1 MALVGPPNSGKS
13 TLFNRLTGLRQKV
26 ANYPGVTVEQRVGR
40 LNGIGRDDLTLID
53 LPGIYGLDSYSEDAR
68 VAVDVLHG
76 EMPGTPAPDA
86 ILLVLDSLQLRR
98 QLMLAAPVLALGLPT
113 LVLLN
118 MSDLMEARGGRVDTL
133 ALAQELGVPVA
144 KISAT
149 RGAGLD
155 SITHFLNRKAE
166 AEQPV
171 PAEGK
176 IELPVMGNPRSYRQ
190 WATGISTR
198 TKYKAPLSNAWTK
211 RIDGVLLH
219 KIWGP
224 LIFLAVVFA
233 VFQVVFSIGQP
244 LSDGFGNLLNAG
256 GDRIGALLGHN
267 WVESLLIDGVW
278 RGVASVLVF
287 LPQILLLF
295 LFIGV
300 LEDSGYLAR
309 AALIA
314 DRVMRSI
321 GLNGKAFIPLLSAY
335 ACAVPAIM
343 ATRTIENKR
352 DRFATILVAPFM
364 TCSARLPIY
373 MLMIAAFIPNT
384 PLLGDLFGLRAAV
397 MLSLYVLGFVAALGT
412 ARLLKS
418 SILKASSAPFILE
431 LPQYR
436 LPTVRS
442 LSLRLVDRG
451 KVFLRQAGTV
461 ILAVTLVLWVLSH
474 VPFHTDLTTSVIGR
488 LGHLIEP
495 AIQPLGFNW
504 KIGIG
509 LLTSVVAREVI
520 VGTLGTLYGAD
531 PATQSLGLQ
540 AALRHDL
547 TLGGAMAAAWLAGL
561 HYWRFGVPIT
571 VAAGAATLS
580 AAVIAVVFALMPDL
594 NGHLASAVVIACGL
608 AVFAA
613 AMRFDMA
620 DPARVTRKTDIAFWL
635 HLLSAPLIVQPLIF
649 GFLGGLQDLD
659 TRRALG
665 IIAIFLGLGLVAVI
679 IDRRAIL
686 VSGLAYAGFAF
697 GALIHR
703 PGSNMKRPPRL
714 FWRWAFSC
722 SP

>member
-1 MALVGPPNSGKS
+1 MSDCCGTTATLEVPVEPRVAGRIRTVALVGPPNSGKS

-40 LNGIGRDDLTLID
+40 LNGIGRGDLTLID

-98 QLMLAAPVLALGLPT
+98 QLMLAAPVLSLGLPT

-155 SITHFLNRKAE
+155 AITHFLNRKADPLTNGNGAANGNGSVGTAV
-166 AEQPV
+166 AETAVAPV
-171 PAEGK
+171 TGR

-190 WATGISTR
+190 WAHGVSSRTR
-198 TKYKAPLSNAWTK
+198 YKAPISNEWTK

-219 KIWGP
+219 KVWGP
-224 LIFLAVVFA
+224 LVFLAVVFA

-256 GDRIGALLGHN
+256 GDKVGLLLGHN

-373 MLMIAAFIPNT
+373 MLMIAAFIPNK
-384 PLLGDLFGLRAAV
+384 PLLGDFFGLRAAV
-397 MLSLYVLGFVAALGT
+397 MLSLYLLGFVAALTT

-442 LSLRLVDRG
+442 LSLRLMDRG

-461 ILAVTLVLWVLSH
+461 ILAVTMVLWVLSH
-474 VPFHTDLTTSVIGR
+474 VPFHTDLTGSVIGR

-495 AIQPLGFNW
+495 ILRPLGFNW
-504 KIGIG
+504 KVGIG
-509 LLTSVVAREVI
+509 LLTSVLAREVI

-547 TLGGAMAAAWLAGL
+547 TLGGAMALVVFFAFALQCTSTLAIVRRETNS
-561 HYWRFGVPIT
+561 WRWPALQFIYMGCLAY
-571 VAAGAATLS
+571 VAALATNQ
-580 AAVIAVVFALMPDL
+580 VIVHFV
-594 NGHLASAVVIACGL
+594 
-608 AVFAA
+608 
-613 AMRFDMA
+613 R
-620 DPARVTRKTDIAFWL
+620 
-635 HLLSAPLIVQPLIF
+635 
-649 GFLGGLQDLD
+649 
-659 TRRALG
+659 
-665 IIAIFLGLGLVAVI
+665 
-679 IDRRAIL
+679 
-686 VSGLAYAGFAF
+686 
-697 GALIHR
+697 
-703 PGSNMKRPPRL
+703 
-714 FWRWAFSC
+714 
-722 SP
+722 

>member
-1 MALVGPPNSGKS
+1 MSSCCSTETVDLPLEPRVAGKIRTVALVGPPNSGKS

-40 LNGIGRDDLTLID
+40 LNGIGRGDLTLID

-86 ILLVLDSLQLRR
+86 ILLVLDSLHLRR

-118 MSDLMEARGGRVDTL
+118 MSDLMEARGGSVDTL

-155 SITHFLNRKAE
+155 AIHQFLNRKAE
-166 AEQPV
+166 PET
-171 PAEGK
+171 PAATR
-176 IELPVMGNPRSYRQ
+176 IELPVVGNPRSYRQ

-198 TKYKAPLSNAWTK
+198 TRYKAPISSEWTK
-211 RIDGVLLH
+211 RIDHVLLH
-219 KIWGP
+219 RIWGP

-244 LSDGFGNLLNAG
+244 LSDGFSDILNKAG
-256 GDRIGALLGHN
+256 DYVGVFLGSG

-373 MLMIAAFIPNT
+373 MLMIAAFIPNK
-384 PLLGDLFGLRAAV
+384 PLLGDFFGLRAAV
-397 MLSLYVLGFVAALGT
+397 MLSLYLVGFLAALAT

-442 LSLRLVDRG
+442 LSLRLMDRG
-451 KVFLRQAGTV
+451 KVFLRQAGTI

-474 VPFHTDLTTSVIGR
+474 IPFHTTLSGSLIGR
-488 LGHLIEP
+488 LGQFVEP
-495 AIQPLGFNW
+495 VIKPLGFNW

-509 LLTSVVAREVI
+509 LLTSILAREVI

-547 TLGGAMAAAWLAGL
+547 TLGGAMAL
-561 HYWRFGVPIT
+561 
-571 VAAGAATLS
+571 
-580 AAVIAVVFALMPDL
+580 VIFFAFALQCTST
-594 NGHLASAVVIACGL
+594 LAIVRRETNSWRWP
-608 AVFAA
+608 AA
-613 AMRFDMA
+613 QFVYMG
-620 DPARVTRKTDIAFWL
+620 V
-635 HLLSAPLIVQPLIF
+635 
-649 GFLGGLQDLD
+649 
-659 TRRALG
+659 
-665 IIAIFLGLGLVAVI
+665 
-679 IDRRAIL
+679 
-686 VSGLAYAGFAF
+686 LAYIAAFATNQIILHF
-697 GALIHR
+697 IH
-703 PGSNMKRPPRL
+703 
-714 FWRWAFSC
+714 
-722 SP
+722 

>member
-1 MALVGPPNSGKS
+1 MVLLIEMSSCCNTETVELPNEPRVAGKIRTVALVGPPNSGKS

-40 LNGIGRDDLTLID
+40 LNGIGRSELTLID
-53 LPGIYGLDSYSEDAR
+53 LPGIYGLDRYSEDAR
-68 VAVDVLHG
+68 VAVEVLHG

-118 MSDLMEARGGRVDTL
+118 MSDVMESRGGHVDTL
-133 ALAQELGVPVA
+133 ALALELGVPVA

-149 RGAGLD
+149 RGTGLD
-155 SITHFLNRKAE
+155 AISHFLDRKALAGQ
-166 AEQPV
+166 AEIAGASTQ
-171 PAEGK
+171 AQQNGSNGSAGAAATTR
-176 IELPVMGNPRSYRQ
+176 IELPVIGNPRSYRQ

-198 TKYKAPLSNAWTK
+198 TKYKAPLSSEWSK

-219 KIWGP
+219 RVWGP

-233 VFQVVFSIGQP
+233 VFQVVFTIGNP
-244 LSDGFGNLLNAG
+244 LSDGFGAILYAAG
-256 GDRIGALLGHN
+256 DKVAPLLGHG
-267 WVESLLIDGVW
+267 WLESLAIDGVW

-314 DRVMRSI
+314 DRMMRSI

-352 DRFATILVAPFM
+352 DRFATILVTPFM

-373 MLMIAAFIPNT
+373 LLMIAAFIPNK
-384 PLLGDLFGLRAAV
+384 PLLGSLLGMQAAV
-397 MLSLYVLGFVAALGT
+397 MVSLYLLGFVAALAT

-436 LPTVRS
+436 LPTFRS

-451 KVFLRQAGTV
+451 KIFLRQAGTV
-461 ILAVTLVLWVLSH
+461 ILSVTVVLWVLSH
-474 VPFHTDLTTSVIGR
+474 LPAGTTLGESLIGR
-488 LGHLIEP
+488 VGHWIEP
-495 AIQPLGFNW
+495 AIRPLGFNW

-509 LLTSVVAREVI
+509 LLTSVMAREVI

-531 PATQSLGLQ
+531 PSTQSLGLQ

-547 TLGGAMAAAWLAGL
+547 TLGGAMALVVFFAFALQCTSTLAIVRREMNSWKWPL
-561 HYWRFGVPIT
+561 LQFVYMSVLAY
-571 VAAGAATLS
+571 VAALATNQ
-580 AAVIAVVFALMPDL
+580 II
-594 NGHLASAVVIACGL
+594 LAFI
-608 AVFAA
+608 
-613 AMRFDMA
+613 
-620 DPARVTRKTDIAFWL
+620 K
-635 HLLSAPLIVQPLIF
+635 
-649 GFLGGLQDLD
+649 
-659 TRRALG
+659 
-665 IIAIFLGLGLVAVI
+665 
-679 IDRRAIL
+679 
-686 VSGLAYAGFAF
+686 
-697 GALIHR
+697 
-703 PGSNMKRPPRL
+703 
-714 FWRWAFSC
+714 
-722 SP
+722 